1 MRFLCPLSVF
11 MLFAFFSCGKDK
23 PSDPID
29 PSPPVVPPPT
39 TLTLREQYSRAIASW
54 PTASWDEGIE
64 RRELAG
70 MVDNPNTGKEK
81 PALIALG
88 KALFWDNNVGSG
100 TRSCL
105 SCHNP
110 ENYWTDAKRTAD
122 GIATH
127 HRNTPT
133 MQNVWALEGH
143 LFHDGRAKTFREQ
156 IAEAIESPIEMG
168 GNTYTLPAKLQ
179 AVPGYVRMYE
189 AAYGTRVLT
198 REGLLDAIAA
208 YSKTISSGITAF
220 DRFVAGDYQSLS
232 DEQIEGLHLFRTKGQ
247 CINCHNGPFFT
258 DLNYHNLGYAVD
270 VFGKLDDGRYIATKN
285 KDDLGKIRTPGLR
298 NVVHTPPYMH
308 NGSVATLTEIISL
321 LSQKMPQPPGQ
332 QIHGE
337 LSPHI
342 KSLKLSSKEQDAIL
356 AFLNA
361 LSSERPNVPAPELP
375 APVNSIE

>member
-1 MRFLCPLSVF
+1 MF

-23 PSDPID
+23 PSDPIG
-29 PSPPVVPPPT
+29 PPPPVVSPPT

-54 PTASWDEGIE
+54 PTASWDEGIA

-70 MVDNPNTGKEK
+70 MVDNPNMGKEK

-88 KALFWDNNVGSG
+88 KTLFWDNNVGSG
-100 TRSCL
+100 TVSCM
-105 SCHNP
+105 SCHKP
-110 ENYWTDAKRTAD
+110 ESYWTDAKRTAS
-122 GIATH
+122 GIAAH

-133 MQNVWALEGH
+133 MQNVWTLEGH

-189 AAYGTRVLT
+189 EAYGTRELT

-220 DRFVAGDYQSLS
+220 DRFVAGDYQSLN

-308 NGSVATLTEIISL
+308 NGSIATLTEIISL
-321 LSQKMPQPPGQ
+321 LSQKMPQSPGQ

-342 KSLKLSSKEQDAIL
+342 KSLKLSRKEQDAIL

-361 LSSERPNVPAPELP
+361 LSSERPNVTPPELP
-375 APVNSIE
+375 YALDSIE

>member
-1 MRFLCPLSVF
+1 M
-11 MLFAFFSCGKDK
+11 
-23 PSDPID
+23 
-29 PSPPVVPPPT
+29 
-39 TLTLREQYSRAIASW
+39 
-54 PTASWDEGIE
+54 
-64 RRELAG
+64 
-70 MVDNPNTGKEK
+70 GKEK

-88 KALFWDNNVGSG
+88 KTLFWDNNVGSG

-110 ENYWTDAKRTAD
+110 ENYRTDAKRTAD

-133 MQNVWALEGH
+133 MQNVWTLEGH

-189 AAYGTRVLT
+189 EAYGTRELT

-270 VFGKLDDGRYIATKN
+270 VFGKLDDGRYIVTKN
-285 KDDLGKIRTPGLR
+285 RNDLGKIRTPGLR
-298 NVVHTPPYMH
+298 VHPFCQRVPIAVIFLCHAYGNLLLLQQFRIFLATILYPPVRVMNEPFGILGVPQGHFKCFYPSFDPKAPRYIPSHYFPGIGIRDQEKINKPLSSPQVCNVRYVRLLRPMYDAAPQQ
-308 NGSVATLTEIISL
+308 VAIGIEPMIAVGGTDVFPFPLD
-321 LSQKMPQPPGQ
+321 Q
-332 QIHGE
+332 QI
-337 LSPHI
+337 I
-342 KSLKLSSKEQDAIL
+342 IAQ
-356 AFLNA
+356 
-361 LSSERPNVPAPELP
+361 
-375 APVNSIE
+375 

>member
-1 MRFLCPLSVF
+1 MRLLCPLSVF
-11 MLFAFFSCGKDK
+11 MFFAFFSCGKDK
-23 PSDPID
+23 PADPID
-29 PSPPVVPPPT
+29 PTLPVVPPST

-70 MVDNPNTGKEK
+70 MVDNPNMGKEK

-189 AAYGTRVLT
+189 EAYGTRELT

-208 YSKTISSGITAF
+208 YSKTINSGITAF
-220 DRFVAGDYQSLS
+220 DRFVAGDYQSLN

-270 VFGKLDDGRYIATKN
+270 VFGKLDDGRYIVTKN

-298 NVVHTPPYMH
+298 NVVHTAPYMH
-308 NGSVATLTEIISL
+308 NGSVATLPEIISL
-321 LSQKMPQPPGQ
+321 LSQKMPQSPGQ

-375 APVNSIE
+375 APVNSKK